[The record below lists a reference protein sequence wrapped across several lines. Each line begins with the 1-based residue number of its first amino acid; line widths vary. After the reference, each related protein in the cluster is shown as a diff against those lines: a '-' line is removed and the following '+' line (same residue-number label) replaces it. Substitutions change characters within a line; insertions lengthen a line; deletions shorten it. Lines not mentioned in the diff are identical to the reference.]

1 MVLQENLHWKIQL
14 HGPSCLWSLP
24 ARADVARLWPEQ
36 RLEEWRAPATNGRSP
51 GPVSQGAAQ
60 VSTVLRFRDGAACH
74 VLSMLHVVLQV
85 QTPVTWPAT
94 RIMRNCAAQRGCC
107 WPWCS
112 LVVIMLKVESNGLNV
127 STKTDLAPPAACSAA
142 CSSWKWGKSLNFLT
156 H

>member
-1 MVLQENLHWKIQL
+1 MWQGCDQNRDSRTGEH
-14 HGPSCLWSLP
+14 LP
-24 ARADVARLWPEQ
+24 LTAGARARFPKVLPKYQLFSD
-36 RLEEWRAPATNGRSP
+36 LEMVPPATCSP
-51 GPVSQGAAQ
+51 AQ
-60 VSTVLRFRDGAACH
+60 E
-74 VLSMLHVVLQV
+74 VVLQV